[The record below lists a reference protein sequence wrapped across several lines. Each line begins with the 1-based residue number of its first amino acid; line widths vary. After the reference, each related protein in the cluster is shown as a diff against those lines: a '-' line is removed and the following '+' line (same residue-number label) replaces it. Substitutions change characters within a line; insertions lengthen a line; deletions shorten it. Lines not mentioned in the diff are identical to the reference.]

1 MNKEEHINE
10 VKQQITKRLFN
21 VLQGQAQIIRED
33 TQISNEDKLIQ
44 LDIVLDLHR
53 FLAEYDK
60 AVEILNRE
68 KQKERGFNY
77 DER

>member
-53 FLAEYDK
+53 FLAEHDK

-68 KQKERGFNY
+68 KQKERRFNY

>member
-21 VLQGQAQIIRED
+21 VLQGQAQVIKED
-33 TQISNEDKLIQ
+33 TQISDEDKLIQ

-53 FLAEYDK
+53 FLAKYDK
-60 AVEILNRE
+60 VVEILNRE
-68 KQKERGFNY
+68 KQRERGFNY

>member
-1 MNKEEHINE
+1 MNKEEHVNE

-53 FLAEYDK
+53 FLAEHDK

>member
-1 MNKEEHINE
+1 MNKEEHINK

-21 VLQGQAQIIRED
+21 VLQGQAQIIKED

-44 LDIVLDLHR
+44 LDIVLDLRR
-53 FLAEYDK
+53 FLAEHDK
-60 AVEILNRE
+60 AIEILDRE

>member
-1 MNKEEHINE
+1 MNKEEHINK

-21 VLQGQAQIIRED
+21 VLQGQAQIIKED

-53 FLAEYDK
+53 FLAEHDK
-60 AVEILNRE
+60 TIEILDRE
-68 KQKERGFNY
+68 KQKERRFNY